1 MEVKRTDL
9 TDEQKQV
16 RIEDELGDLLF
27 ANVNLVRHLKA
38 NPETVL
44 RQANKKFE
52 HRFRLVEQA
61 VIKQGKQ
68 MSDCNLQE
76 LDAIWNQVKKRE
88 Q

>member
-1 MEVKRTDL
+1 M
-9 TDEQKQV
+9 
-16 RIEDELGDLLF
+16 GDLLF

-52 HRFRLVEQA
+52 RRFRLVELQ

-68 MSDCNLQE
+68 LEQCSLEE
-76 LDAIWNQVKKRE
+76 LDNIWREVKSQEIK
-88 Q
+88 